1 MNKIVELIKNYCP
14 TGVQKKS
21 LAEIGVILGG
31 MSGKSKDD
39 FAGGNS
45 KYITYMNI
53 YKNPQTD
60 LNVNDYVNI
69 KENENQHQLKKG
81 DVLFT
86 GSSETP
92 DECGI
97 SSVVCDE
104 VLEPIYLNSFC
115 FIFRTEEGIFNPHFL
130 KHLFRSYEIRNQ
142 IGKTANGVT
151 RYNVSKKLFAKVEI
165 PIPPME
171 VQNEIAR
178 ILDNFSELE
187 AELET
192 ELEARTKQYEYYRN
206 KLLDFSTGSVGV
218 PRIDKMLA
226 EMCPNGVELRTIED
240 IGTYRRGSFP
250 QPYGLAKWYDDENG
264 MPFVQVVDVENDK
277 FLLAPDTRRKISV
290 EAQQMSVFAPVGTL
304 IVTIQGTIGRVAI
317 TQYEAYIDRTLLV
330 FKDTDKNINKTFLA
344 YVLKQ
349 KFALEEKTARG
360 STLKTITKEE
370 LKSFLI
376 PIPPLEIQEEIVK
389 ILDTFSEYVTS
400 ISQGLPAEITARR
413 KQYEYYRNKLLT
425 F

>member
-1 MNKIVELIKNYCP
+1 MSKIVELIKDYCP

-53 YKNPQTD
+53 YKNPKTD
-60 LNVNDYVNI
+60 LNVIDYVNI

-104 VLEPIYLNSFC
+104 VLEPIYLNSFS

-187 AELET
+187 VELEA

-218 PRIDKMLA
+218 PRIDVMLA
-226 EMCPNGVELRTIED
+226 DLCPMGVELRTIED
-240 IGTYRRGSFP
+240 VGTYRRGSFP

-277 FLLAPDTRRKISV
+277 FLLTPDTRRKISI
-290 EAQQMSVFAPVGTL
+290 EAQKMSVFAPIGTL

-330 FKDTDKNINKTFLA
+330 FKETDKNINKKFLA

-370 LKSFLI
+370 LKNFLI
-376 PIPPLEIQEEIVK
+376 PIPPLEIQEEIVR

-400 ISQGLPAEITARR
+400 ISQGLPAEIAARR